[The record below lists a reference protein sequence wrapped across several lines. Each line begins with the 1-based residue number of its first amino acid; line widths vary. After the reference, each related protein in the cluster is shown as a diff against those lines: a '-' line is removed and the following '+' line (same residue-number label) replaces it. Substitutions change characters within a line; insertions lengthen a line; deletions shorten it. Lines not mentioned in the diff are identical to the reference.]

1 MSLKE
6 YILKKEL
13 EECNA
18 RFNENPLDAS
28 NRARIVYIKKQL
40 EELRKEDGR

>member
-1 MSLKE
+1 MWLKE

-28 NRARIVYIKKQL
+28 NRARMSYIKKQL
-40 EELRKEDGR
+40 EDLRRKDGR